1 MKIKLWQFINAWQ
14 TCYGEDMREEYPGF
28 IEKVEEAIKKSADLT
43 AAELEAMPFSEHFNT
58 GTEEETCPKC
68 KSELHNVGLH
78 NCWPYENWV
87 CIKCN
92 QEYSVELVRDWTTIS
107 EED

>member
-28 IEKVEEAIKKSADLT
+28 IEKVEEAIKKADQ
-43 AAELEAMPFSEHFNT
+43 AEPFNDYIPG
-58 GTEEETCPKC
+58 GTSDEETCPKC
-68 KSELHNVGLH
+68 NAELHNVGLH

>member
-14 TCYGEDMREEYPGF
+14 TCYGEDIREEYPGF
-28 IEKVEEAIKKSADLT
+28 IEKIEEAVKKAEIKEQQLLDVI
-43 AAELEAMPFSEHFNT
+43 EAREENQ
-58 GTEEETCPKC
+58 EETCPKC
-68 KSELHNVGLH
+68 KGELHNVGLH

>member
-1 MKIKLWQFINAWQ
+1 MKLKLWQFINAWQ

-28 IEKVEEAIKKSADLT
+28 IEKLEEAVKK
-43 AAELEAMPFSEHFNT
+43 AEAVKQEQLDQEEA
-58 GTEEETCPKC
+58 CPKC
-68 KSELHNVGLH
+68 KGELVEAGLH
-78 NCWPYENWV
+78 NCWPYEYWV

-92 QEYSVELVRDWTTIS
+92 QEYTVELVRDWTTIA